1 MFELLEEL
9 RAREVVPVPLSKIR
23 RDRKLYQVR
32 MHIAA
37 EEVERLASAIRA
49 TKDVVPIRVLRGDEG
64 YDLVFGLL
72 RLLAVESLG
81 YEMIP
86 AIIEDQ
92 ADDEALLR
100 LALLEQEVRFP
111 LRHLERGWALSRLQR
126 LREERGLPSRQADL
140 VEATGLDKG
149 TVSSS
154 LRAAEVI
161 GEDRAKGLAVEYGIG
176 IEEIAGLGR
185 AQVRKIVGAE
195 NEEVRERIIDA
206 TCSAIAAGESPAEA
220 VTEVVGTAT
229 GSINGGR
236 FDRIRAS
243 FRQVIRR
250 IRRVLRRLGNS
261 LRKLLGRGGRL

>member
-1 MFELLEEL
+1 VFELLEDL
-9 RAREVVPVPLSKIR
+9 RAREVLPIPLSEIR
-23 RDRKLYQVR
+23 REQKPYHVR
-32 MHIAA
+32 VHIAD

-49 TKDVVPIRVLRGDEG
+49 TKDVVPIRVLRSSEG

-72 RLLAVESLG
+72 RLLAVEHLG
-81 YEMIP
+81 YETIP
-86 AIIEDQ
+86 AIIEEQ

-100 LALLEQEVRFP
+100 LALLEQEIRFP

-126 LREERGLPSRQADL
+126 LREERGLPFRQADL

-149 TVSSS
+149 TVSAS
-154 LRAAEVI
+154 LRAAKVLA
-161 GEDRAKGLAVEYGIG
+161 EDRAKGLAAAHGIG

-206 TCSAIAAGESPAEA
+206 ACSAIAAGESPAEA
-220 VTEVVGTAT
+220 VAEIVAT
-229 GSINGGR
+229 VSQSSRKGR
-236 FDRIRAS
+236 FGRLRAFLRRAISRIR
-243 FRQVIRR
+243 QVLS
-250 IRRVLRRLGNS
+250 RVGRS